1 MKSKNYKDVSSSI
14 RRISNKVLTQDD
26 LEKRII
32 IQKGNTYQVYG
43 DYTLE
48 ETEFGWQVT
57 SDRLSEALV
66 FNTAKVALAWCIL
79 YKVGNFATAQHMQW
93 LDNRISAKQ
102 MDVDILMHMLESE
115 EPTLDR
121 ATLLARLSE
130 DINNRQS
137 YKKQLMKYVKQ
148 AKYIKLKG
156 THNELNRFNKTSRR
170 NRSR

>member
-14 RRISNKVLTQDD
+14 RRISDKVLTQDD

-57 SDRLSEALV
+57 SSRLSEALV

-79 YKVGNFATAQHMQW
+79 YKVGDYATASHMQW

-102 MDVDILMHMLESE
+102 L
-115 EPTLDR
+115 
-121 ATLLARLSE
+121 
-130 DINNRQS
+130 DINILT
-137 YKKQLMKYVKQ
+137 YQLEN
-148 AKYIKLKG
+148 AEPL
-156 THNELNRFNKTSRR
+156 LNRVTILTTL
-170 NRSR
+170 